1 MTTASAPQTSADP
14 TGSVTVIPHIV
25 AGERVSPQGRTGPV
39 FTPASGRQSGE
50 VALAS
55 PRPLSV
61 VGATPAS
68 ANVSR

>member
-39 FTPASGRQSGE
+39 FNPA
-50 VALAS
+50 